1 MPFADKWSILKK
13 NVMGYSH
20 LVKVPKLVRA
30 LKKGELLSV
39 TLVDLKRKWMPQ
51 EKDYKLFATVSI
63 SKKGKW
69 EKDDTNNKYTS
80 CINVS

>member
-1 MPFADKWSILKK
+1 MRYCP
-13 NVMGYSH
+13 

-51 EKDYKLFATVSI
+51 KKDYKLFATVSI
-63 SKKGKW
+63 LKKGKW
-69 EKDDTNNKYTS
+69 EKDDTNNKYNS
-80 CINVS
+80 CINIS

>member
-1 MPFADKWSILKK
+1 MLPSEAFRKKK
-13 NVMGYSH
+13 NVMGYCP

-51 EKDYKLFATVSI
+51 EKDYKRFATVSI
-63 SKKGKW
+63 LKKGKW
-69 EKDDTNNKYTS
+69 EKDDTNNKYNS

>member
-1 MPFADKWSILKK
+1 
-13 NVMGYSH
+13 MGYCP

-39 TLVDLKRKWMPQ
+39 TLVDLKRKWMSQ

-63 SKKGKW
+63 LKKGK
-69 EKDDTNNKYTS
+69 
-80 CINVS
+80 